1 MVIAE
6 VTVVVGNDEKEVSVV
21 GGVTIVVEE
30 AVEEAVEEVVVAVDV
45 LLGVVDVSFVVVCGV
60 EIAGLTDVVFAHGEA
75 TKCMQNLQKILM
87 LRSTCNNHFPFIL
100 G

>member
-6 VTVVVGNDEKEVSVV
+6 VTVVVGNDDKEVSVV

-45 LLGVVDVSFVVVCGV
+45 LLGVV
-60 EIAGLTDVVFAHGEA
+60 ENLKFA
-75 TKCMQNLQKILM
+75 
-87 LRSTCNNHFPFIL
+87 P
-100 G
+100 